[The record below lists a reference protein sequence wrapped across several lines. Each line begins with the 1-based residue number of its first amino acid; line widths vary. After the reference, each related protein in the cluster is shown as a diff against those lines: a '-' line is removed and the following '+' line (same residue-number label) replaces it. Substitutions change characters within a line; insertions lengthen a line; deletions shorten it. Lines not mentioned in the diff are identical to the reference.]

1 MKLTF
6 KINLAQWLS
15 HLTSPPRNILSFTQ
29 RTVLTRQFWPLLMC
43 FFVTTKETFMK
54 KRGWAV
60 FLNKL
65 WLSIELLAFRVTNF
79 CPVILIGID
88 VRGLCLMKCGAHE
101 IHQNF
106 WNVKIHVVI
115 FFRISIFCGFFYLM
129 NDILPM
135 SRYFNFYIP
144 KI

>member
-15 HLTSPPRNILSFTQ
+15 HLTPPRNILSFTQ

-88 VRGLCLMKCGAHE
+88 VRGLCLMKSGAHE

-115 FFRISIFCGFFYLM
+115 FFS
-129 NDILPM
+129 
-135 SRYFNFYIP
+135 YFNFLRLFLPNEWHFAYVEIF
-144 KI
+144 